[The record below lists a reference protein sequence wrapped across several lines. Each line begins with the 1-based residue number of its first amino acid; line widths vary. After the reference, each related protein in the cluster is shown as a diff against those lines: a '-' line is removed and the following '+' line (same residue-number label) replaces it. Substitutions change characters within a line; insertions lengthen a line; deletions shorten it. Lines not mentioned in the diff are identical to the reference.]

1 MLHGRLEWF
10 RPEDLDAQQRK
21 LYDDILGGPRAD
33 TPHSVPM
40 VDGEGRFHG
49 PFNALLVEPRL
60 GEAAQRLGAA
70 VRYESVLDSRAR
82 EIAIL
87 EVAFHC
93 QSNFE
98 YFAHRAIGLA
108 AGLTDDEVDA
118 LSRGS
123 DCMSFSAAERLTR
136 EVTSS
141 LVRFRDLG
149 DGLYAQAVEL
159 LGVAVVADL
168 VVLVGFYWYTAMT
181 LQVFRVPLPEGAQ
194 PVFTSRGD
202 RVDGQS

>member
-10 RPEDLDAQQRK
+10 HPEDLDDRQRK

-33 TPHSVPM
+33 TPHSVSM
-40 VDGEGRFHG
+40 VDSEGRFHG
-49 PFNALLVEPRL
+49 PFNALLAEPRL

-70 VRYESVLDSRAR
+70 VRYESVLDGRSR

-98 YFAHRAIGLA
+98 HFAHRAIGLA
-108 AGLTDDEVDA
+108 AGLTEDEIEA
-118 LSRGS
+118 LSQGS
-123 DCMSFSAAERLTR
+123 DCTSFSAAEQLTR
-136 EVTSS
+136 KVASS
-141 LVRFRDLG
+141 LVRYRDL
-149 DGLYAQAVEL
+149 DDELYAQAVEL
-159 LGVAVVADL
+159 LGVAAVADL

-181 LQVFRVPLPEGAQ
+181 LQVFRVPLPQGAQ
-194 PVFTSRGD
+194 PVFTSSGD
-202 RVDGQS
+202 CVEDQS